1 MLQLNITNEFSKLRA
16 VVLGTANSNGPTP
29 TLEQA
34 YDPKSAAHIK
44 AGTYPTNQDM
54 IVEMEGVAAVLEK
67 YGVKVYRPSQIE
79 NYNQIFSRDIA
90 FVIDDF
96 FINANILSNRAREID
111 ALQYVIH
118 QIDPQKVITFTE
130 QVHIEGGDVMP
141 YGDYLFVGTYYG
153 DDYSSYITARTNMAA
168 VTALQELFPKKIVKP
183 FNLKKSNTVP
193 QDNALHLDCCFQPL
207 GHGRCI
213 IHKDGFLLEQEY
225 QWLVDFFGEQNCFHI
240 DKNEMYHMN
249 SNIFSISEDVIVSEK
264 NFTRLNAWLCKKGY
278 IVEEVSYSEI
288 AKQEG
293 LLRCSTMPLIRD

>member
-1 MLQLNITNEFSKLRA
+1 MLQLNITNEFSRLRA

-29 TLEQA
+29 TLAQA

-44 AGTYPTNQDM
+44 AGTYPTNEDM

-67 YGVKVYRPSQIE
+67 YGVTVYRPSQIE

-90 FVIDDF
+90 FVIDNL
-96 FINANILSNRAREID
+96 FINANILSNRSREID

-118 QIDPQKVITFTE
+118 QIDPQKVITFPE

-168 VTALQELFPKKIVKP
+168 VKALQELFPKKIVKP

-213 IHKDGFLLEQEY
+213 IHKDGFLIEKEY
-225 QWLVDFFGEQNCFHI
+225 QWILDFFGPQNCFHI

-249 SNIFSISEDVIVSEK
+249 SNIFSISEDVIISEK
-264 NFTRLNAWLCKKGY
+264 NFTRLNSWLRKKGY
-278 IVEEVSYSEI
+278 TVEEVSYSEI